1 MLEGITAAVLPTS
14 SGVRG
19 SGGARGPAFLT
30 SSRVVLM
37 LAFCGG
43 TREPNRAGEE
53 PEGDPAAAVCSWGV
67 PGRQCNGPI
76 SQIGKKRRE

>member
-53 PEGDPAAAVCSWGV
+53 PEGDPARLSVRGEPQDVNVMA
-67 PGRQCNGPI
+67 PFHR
-76 SQIGKKRRE
+76 